1 MDLLELWGG
10 PEPTVNRIGDRFQDQ
25 LVLSGHQD
33 RDDDLDRMAA
43 LGLAAVRY
51 PVLWERISPEDPDQH
66 DWAWTDK
73 RLHRLRELG
82 IRPIAGLCHHGSGPR
97 YTDMLAD
104 SFAPGLAK
112 HARAVAERY
121 PWITEWTPVNEP
133 VTTARF
139 SALYGHWYPHTH
151 DEGAFWLT
159 LLNQIDAV
167 RLSMA
172 AIREVIPYAK
182 LIQTDDLGRT
192 YATSAVREQAAFDNA
207 RRWMSWDLLCGRVTP
222 QHDLWKRLCR
232 HGLEDRLHAIAD
244 APCPPDIIGVNHYL
258 TSDRFLDHRVQRYPA
273 HTRGGNGKQ
282 VFADTEAIRVLTPPP
297 PGFIGVL
304 RETWERY
311 GIPIA
316 ITEAHNGCTRE
327 EQMRWMADAWDAAHQ
342 LRAEGVDLRAVTSW
356 ALFGS
361 CGWNTLLTAPGV
373 YEPGAWDVSSGTPRE
388 TAMVPLLKGLPGD
401 APKHPVMAGQGWWR
415 RNIRIEHP
423 ITPRPAPLRDYLPSP
438 KWADLGNSPPVL
450 IAGATGTLGQAFARY
465 AAHRDIVHVLTSRAE
480 LDLADP
486 ASIDAAL
493 DRYKPWAVINAA
505 GWVRVDDAEDEAGA
519 CMAANADGAV
529 RLAQACAARGIPT
542 VSFSSDLV
550 FDGTT
555 GRPYV
560 ESDTPAPL
568 GVYGQSKAQAE
579 AQIAALPGKHLMIRT
594 AAFFSP
600 HDAHNFAVHVVNTL
614 SRGERLAAAAD
625 AVVTPTYVPHLCNT
639 ALDLL
644 IDGAEGIWH
653 LSNGEPLSW
662 ADFAS
667 RVAQATGLDPS
678 LIDAVP
684 GDTLGW
690 KAKRPANAAL
700 ASERGT
706 LMPSFTR
713 ALESFA
719 QKIAQSRTVEHR
731 TAA

>member
-1 MDLLELWGG
+1 
-10 PEPTVNRIGDRFQDQ
+10 
-25 LVLSGHQD
+25 
-33 RDDDLDRMAA
+33 
-43 LGLAAVRY
+43 
-51 PVLWERISPEDPDQH
+51 
-66 DWAWTDK
+66 
-73 RLHRLRELG
+73 
-82 IRPIAGLCHHGSGPR
+82 
-97 YTDMLAD
+97 
-104 SFAPGLAK
+104 
-112 HARAVAERY
+112 
-121 PWITEWTPVNEP
+121 
-133 VTTARF
+133 
-139 SALYGHWYPHTH
+139 
-151 DEGAFWLT
+151 
-159 LLNQIDAV
+159 
-167 RLSMA
+167 
-172 AIREVIPYAK
+172 
-182 LIQTDDLGRT
+182 
-192 YATSAVREQAAFDNA
+192 
-207 RRWMSWDLLCGRVTP
+207 
-222 QHDLWKRLCR
+222 
-232 HGLEDRLHAIAD
+232 
-244 APCPPDIIGVNHYL
+244 
-258 TSDRFLDHRVQRYPA
+258 
-273 HTRGGNGKQ
+273 
-282 VFADTEAIRVLTPPP
+282 
-297 PGFIGVL
+297 
-304 RETWERY
+304 
-311 GIPIA
+311 
-316 ITEAHNGCTRE
+316 
-327 EQMRWMADAWDAAHQ
+327 
-342 LRAEGVDLRAVTSW
+342 
-356 ALFGS
+356 
-361 CGWNTLLTAPGV
+361 
-373 YEPGAWDVSSGTPRE
+373 
-388 TAMVPLLKGLPGD
+388 
-401 APKHPVMAGQGWWR
+401 MAGQGWWR